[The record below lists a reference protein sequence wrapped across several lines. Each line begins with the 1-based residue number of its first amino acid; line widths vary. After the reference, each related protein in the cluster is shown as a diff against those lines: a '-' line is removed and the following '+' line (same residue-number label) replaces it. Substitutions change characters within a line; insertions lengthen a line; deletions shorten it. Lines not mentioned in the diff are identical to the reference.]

1 MEVSPGDICYPY
13 SEDTEKIIDCAFRVA
28 NYLGNGFLEAVYQK
42 CLEIELAGAD
52 IPFESQKELHIFYKG
67 EDIGLTYRADIVVDK
82 KIIIELKA
90 KDKLKS
96 EDEAQLIHYLRATG
110 YKLGLLIN
118 FGHKRRME
126 IRRFINSETV
136 PDIE

>member
-1 MEVSPGDICYPY
+1 MEVSPDDICYPY
-13 SEDTEKIIDCAFRVA
+13 SEDTRKIIDCAFSVA
-28 NYLGNGFLEAVYQK
+28 NYLGHGFLEAVYQK
-42 CLEIELAGAD
+42 CLEIELTSAG
-52 IPFESQKELHIFYKG
+52 IPFESQKDLRIYYKG
-67 EDIGLTYRADIVVDK
+67 EDIGLKYRADIVVDN

-96 EDEAQLIHYLRATG
+96 EDEGQIIHYLRATG

-126 IRRFINSETV
+126 IRRFINSELA